1 MILVTGATGHL
12 GKAVIN
18 FLLQKGIKADN
29 IIALVRDE
37 AKAVDLKEKGI
48 ILRKGDYH
56 DYASLVPAFKEVE
69 KLLLVSSGDFNDRSQ
84 QHINVVNA
92 AKEAGVKHILYT
104 SVHGREDKPSVIPF
118 VVQSHLD
125 TEEAIKKSGIHYT
138 ILRNTLYA
146 DMLPMFLGEKVT
158 ETGVFIPAGN
168 GKTPFAT
175 RLDMAE
181 AAAVVLTT
189 SGHEDKVYSIASSTV
204 YSFSD
209 IAATLSELAGKTIPY
224 IDADPVQYKEA
235 LTQAGVPQEYI
246 GIMGGFAEAIKQDE
260 FNAASNDLE
269 KLLGRKP
276 ASLKEFLQTAY
287 FSNN

>member
-18 FLLQKGIKADN
+18 FLLQKGTKADK

-37 AKAVDLKEKGI
+37 AKAADLKEKGI

-56 DYASLVPAFKEVE
+56 DYASLSSAFKGVE
-69 KLLLVSSGDFNDRSQ
+69 KLLLVSSDDFNDRSG

-92 AKEAGVKHILYT
+92 AKETGVKHIVYT
-104 SVHGREDKPSVIPF
+104 SVHGREDKPSSIPF

-125 TEEAIKKSGIHYT
+125 TENALKNSGLHYT

-146 DMLPMFLGEKVT
+146 DILPMFIGEKVA

-168 GKTPFAT
+168 GKAPFAT

-181 AAAVVLTT
+181 AAAIVLSTP
-189 SGHEDKVYSIASSTV
+189 GHEHKIYSIASSTA

-224 IDADPVQYKEA
+224 IDADPLQYKET
-235 LTQAGVPQEYI
+235 LTRAGVPSEYI
-246 GIMGGFAEAIKQDE
+246 GFMGGFAEAIKKDE
-260 FNAASNDLE
+260 FNATSQDLE
-269 KLLGRKP
+269 ILLGRKP
-276 ASLKEFLQTAY
+276 ASLKEFLKTAY

>member
-12 GKAVIN
+12 GKAVVN
-18 FLLQKGIKADN
+18 FLLQKGISADK

-37 AKAVDLKEKGI
+37 AKAAGLKEKGI
-48 ILRKGDYH
+48 TLRKGDYH
-56 DYASLVPAFKEVE
+56 DYASLVPAFKGVE
-69 KLLLVSSGDFNDRSQ
+69 KLLLVSSGDINDRSR

-92 AKEAGVKHILYT
+92 AKETGVKHILYT
-104 SVHGREDKPSVIPF
+104 SVHGREDKASAIPF

-125 TEEAIKKSGIHYT
+125 TEEAIKKSGMPYT
-138 ILRNTLYA
+138 ILRNSIYA
-146 DMLPMFLGEKVT
+146 DMLLLFLGPNVT
-158 ETGVFIPAGN
+158 KTGVFIPAGN

-189 SGHEDKVYSIASSTV
+189 PGHENKIYPIASSTA

-209 IAATLSELAGKTIPY
+209 IASTLSELAGKTIPY

-235 LTQAGVPQEYI
+235 LAQAGVPQEYI
-246 GIMGGFAEAIKQDE
+246 GVMGGFAEAIKQNE

-269 KLLGRKP
+269 TLLGRKP
-276 ASLKEFLQTAY
+276 ASLKEFLKTAY

>member
-18 FLLQKGIKADN
+18 FLLQKGISADK

-37 AKAVDLKEKGI
+37 AKAADLEEKGV

-56 DYASLVPAFKEVE
+56 DNASLAPAFKGVE

-104 SVHGREDKPSVIPF
+104 SIQGREDRPSVIPF

-125 TEEAIKKSGIHYT
+125 TEVAIKKSGIVYT
-138 ILRNTLYA
+138 ILRNSIYA
-146 DMLPMFLGEKVT
+146 DMLPMFLGPKVT
-158 ETGVFIPAGN
+158 ETGVFIPAGV

-189 SGHEDKVYSIASSTV
+189 SGHENKIYPIASSTA
-204 YSFSD
+204 YSFAD
-209 IAATLSELAGKTIPY
+209 IASTLSELAGKTIPY

-235 LTQAGVPQEYI
+235 LAQAGVPQEYI
-246 GIMGGFAEAIKQDE
+246 SVMGGFAEAFKQDE

-269 KLLGRKP
+269 KLIGRKP

>member
-18 FLLQKGIKADN
+18 FLLQKGIRANN

-37 AKAVDLKEKGI
+37 AKAADLEEKGV

-56 DYASLVPAFKEVE
+56 DYASLAQAFKGVE

-84 QHINVVNA
+84 QHINAVNA

-104 SVHGREDKPSVIPF
+104 SFHGREDKPSSIPF

-125 TEEAIKKSGIHYT
+125 TEAAIKKSGIPYT
-138 ILRNTLYA
+138 ILRNSIYA
-146 DMLPMFLGEKVT
+146 DMLPMFLGPKVT

-168 GKTPFAT
+168 GKIPFAS

-181 AAAVVLTT
+181 AAAVVLST
-189 SGHEDKVYSIASSTV
+189 SGHENKIYPIASSTA
-204 YSFSD
+204 YSFAD
-209 IAATLSELAGKTIPY
+209 IATTLSELAGKTIPY
-224 IDADPVQYKEA
+224 IDADPLQYKEA
-235 LTQAGVPQEYI
+235 LAQAGVPQEYI
-246 GIMGGFAEAIKQDE
+246 GFMGGFAEAFKQDE

-269 KLLGRKP
+269 TLLGRKP
-276 ASLKEFLQTAY
+276 SSLKEFLKTAY
-287 FSNN
+287 FNNN

>member
-18 FLLQKGIKADN
+18 FLLQKGTKADK

-37 AKAVDLKEKGI
+37 AKAADLKEKGV

-56 DYASLVPAFKEVE
+56 DYASLSSAFKGVE
-69 KLLLVSSGDFNDRSQ
+69 KLLLVSSDDFNDRSG

-92 AKEAGVKHILYT
+92 AKETGVKHIVYT
-104 SVHGREDKPSVIPF
+104 SVHGREDKPSSIPF

-125 TEEAIKKSGIHYT
+125 TENALKNSGLHYT

-146 DMLPMFLGEKVT
+146 DILPMFIGEKVA

-168 GKTPFAT
+168 GKAPFAT

-181 AAAVVLTT
+181 AAAIVLSTP
-189 SGHEDKVYSIASSTV
+189 GHEHKIYSIASSTA

-224 IDADPVQYKEA
+224 IDADPLQYKET
-235 LTQAGVPQEYI
+235 LTRAGVSSEYI
-246 GIMGGFAEAIKQDE
+246 GFMGGFAEAIKKDE
-260 FNAASNDLE
+260 FNATSQDLE
-269 KLLGRKP
+269 ILLGRKP
-276 ASLKEFLQTAY
+276 ASLKEFLKTAY